1 MPELCRFNG
10 IVLYLQFKDIQ
21 HHNKPHIHAYY
32 GDFEASIGIDGT
44 VLAGAI
50 PKKQLMQIQS
60 WLKENEEAAYA
71 AWNLA
76 VQGKHFEKI
85 APLK

>member
-1 MPELCRFNG
+1 MLTFWEHLR
-10 IVLYLQFKDIQ
+10 IFK
-21 HHNKPHIHAYY
+21 
-32 GDFEASIGIDGT
+32 FGIDGT